1 MHFLEDFG
9 QRRCSFGS
17 KTVFLGQKVPY
28 YMVNIAYYT
37 EFNLQICNYAQKR
50 RICRGN
56 SKDVPDKNFCGHFCP
71 RGKAANFC
79 HPVLSM
85 IFFITK
91 FTYNK
96 YCFLKKRPLEMGWLG
111 PRKSCL
117 LFRIS
122 LAQLVRVWG
131 TKRQNCQEIKTS
143 NADHLKTQGNWVINK
158 GAGISI
164 SYPVEFWDGEFA
176 CKGAITWRYKGFI
189 MVMLNHAI
197 ILLISQLYYLYYNY
211 ITWRYKGSSWW
222 D

>member
-1 MHFLEDFG
+1 MIINDRLATKLITDHSGKNIHQCGLFIDEEQGVQCLG
-9 QRRCSFGS
+9 LNTWKSQALSFS
-17 KTVFLGQKVPY
+17 IV
-28 YMVNIAYYT
+28 
-37 EFNLQICNYAQKR
+37 
-50 RICRGN
+50 
-56 SKDVPDKNFCGHFCP
+56 H
-71 RGKAANFC
+71 
-79 HPVLSM
+79 
-85 IFFITK
+85 
-91 FTYNK
+91 
-96 YCFLKKRPLEMGWLG
+96 LKKRPLEMGWLG

-143 NADHLKTQGNWVINK
+143 NADNLKTQGNWVINK

-164 SYPVEFWDGEFA
+164 SYPVEFWEGEFA

>member
-1 MHFLEDFG
+1 
-9 QRRCSFGS
+9 
-17 KTVFLGQKVPY
+17 
-28 YMVNIAYYT
+28 
-37 EFNLQICNYAQKR
+37 
-50 RICRGN
+50 
-56 SKDVPDKNFCGHFCP
+56 
-71 RGKAANFC
+71 
-79 HPVLSM
+79 
-85 IFFITK
+85 
-91 FTYNK
+91 
-96 YCFLKKRPLEMGWLG
+96 MGWLG

-211 ITWRYKGSSWW
+211 ITWRYKGSSCW
-222 D
+222 DWTIQCASDISKPLSFPGATRASDIVTQRIMGKFQT